1 MDAQRLLDTFL
12 ELVAIDSPSG
22 HEAAVADYCTHIL
35 RDELGCTVTVD
46 DAGEQMGS
54 DTGNLCAVF
63 DGSSADAPE
72 IILTAHMDS
81 VMPCLGIK
89 PQISDGVIR
98 SDGSTIL
105 GSDDK
110 VGIAAILEALR
121 CLKEEG
127 GDHARV
133 CVLFTIQE
141 EVGCRGAK
149 AYRFSDEQ
157 QGCPCYVFD
166 MDGTPGAAIQAEPFY
181 YALKAK
187 FIGRPAHAGA
197 EPEKGISAIEAASQ
211 AIVLMRQ
218 RGCLGRIGEQGTAN
232 IGTIEGGTAD
242 NVVPAECTLV
252 GECRAFEREDAE
264 AIVDSIQ
271 ACLEEGAQT
280 RGARVE
286 ADWDCEFNGF
296 SLDDSSAVVE
306 LFSRAVTS
314 LGLTPSFEASTGCSD
329 ANVFFESG
337 PDPLV
342 LATGMTDFHSTSESL
357 KIADLE
363 ATARIAEALA
373 REAVRS

>member
-12 ELVAIDSPSG
+12 ELVTIDSPSG
-22 HEAAVADYCTHIL
+22 HEAGVADYCTHIL

-46 DAGEQMGS
+46 DAGELMGS

-63 DGSSADAPE
+63 GGSSADSPE

-98 SDGSTIL
+98 SDGSTVL

-127 GDHARV
+127 GDHAQV
-133 CVLFTIQE
+133 CVVLTIQE
-141 EVGCRGAK
+141 EVGCCGAK
-149 AYRFSDEQ
+149 AFEFTRSQE
-157 QGCPCYVFD
+157 GVPCYVLD
-166 MDGTPGAAIQAEPFY
+166 MDGTPGAAVTAAPFHY
-181 YALKAK
+181 QLRAT
-187 FIGRPAHAGA
+187 FTGRPAHAGV

-218 RGCLGRIGEQGTAN
+218 RGCLGRIGEDETAN

-242 NVVPAECTLV
+242 NVVPAECRLV
-252 GECRAFEREDAE
+252 GECRAFEREAVE
-264 AIVDSIQ
+264 TIVDSMQ
-271 ACLEEGAQT
+271 ACLQEAADAY
-280 RGARVE
+280 GARLEV
-286 ADWDCEFNGF
+286 DWDNEFSGF
-296 SLDDSSAVVE
+296 SLDDTSPAVE

-314 LGLTPSFEASTGCSD
+314 LGLTPTFQTSTGCSD

-337 PDPLV
+337 PEPLV

-357 KIADLE
+357 KVADLE
-363 ATARIAEALA
+363 TMTRIVLALA